1 MKEER
6 KDVTMKRLKL
16 KKMMLFLLLAGA
28 FFCLLAEA
36 HAQIGIQTRIS
47 QKSYLPFEPV
57 FVRVSITNRAAN
69 ALAFGNNDKLKGSL
83 RFEIT
88 PLDAP
93 IKSPLPLKD
102 PGVYPPLTGSIIP
115 PGATREYT
123 FNLCDYYD
131 LQQPGR
137 YVIKAVMKHNLLHHE
152 YLSDPAYITIVKG
165 QTVWSAEVGLP
176 SLTGKSAEEEG
187 KIKLRRYSILSYN
200 TGSSL
205 VYNLQ
210 VDDDNMVY
218 ANRRVAFN
226 LGPELAP
233 QCQIDFLSRLHVIFA
248 ANSKVFAYYVFTPD
262 GRLDERKILVRI
274 DAIPRLSVDPK
285 SGFVTAVGGREA
297 RPDQDYEE
305 IRDLPFLGLKGKGAA
320 SVPVP
325 PKGDSIR
332 DLNAVPD

>member
-1 MKEER
+1 
-6 KDVTMKRLKL
+6 MKRLKL
-16 KKMMLFLLLAGA
+16 KNLILFLLLAGS
-28 FFCLLAEA
+28 FFCLMTEVR
-36 HAQIGIQTRIS
+36 AQIGIQTRIS

-57 FVRVSITNRAAN
+57 FVRVTITNRAAHP
-69 ALAFGNNDKLKGSL
+69 LAFGNSEKLKGTL
-83 RFEIT
+83 RFEID
-88 PLDAP
+88 PLDAAV
-93 IKSPLPLKD
+93 KGSLPLKD

-137 YVIKAVMKHNLLHHE
+137 YVIKAVMKHSLLQHE

-165 QTVWSAEVGLP
+165 QPVWTTEVGLP
-176 SLTGKSAEEEG
+176 SLTAKNEESNE

-210 VDDDNMVY
+210 VEDDNMVY

-262 GRLDERKILVRI
+262 GKLDERKILVRI

-305 IRDLPFLGLKGKGAA
+305 IRDLPFLGLKGRGAA

-325 PKGDSIR
+325 PKGDSIKE
-332 DLNAVPD
+332 LNAIPD